1 MISLK
6 RKSIIGF
13 SIIISLIISGCTN
26 KNVDSFNVEKEKL
39 TSEII
44 ELQELISKKDEEI
57 NGLKD
62 KISKITIEKNE
73 LIESLKMVRFSSYS
87 RLTDYNDSFDN
98 LKNVYNIDSKYTI
111 RNDWYVINDDYFQIE
126 LLGYDDAK
134 KVDFYALRMES
145 GEDTILIFSDTDH
158 SDGWVYKTDN
168 ISEIINKHVKRNPRG
183 FSYRP
188 YFVLYTEVTLKDG
201 TTVITSKLPIYYE
214 ETAD

>member
-6 RKSIIGF
+6 RKTIIGF
-13 SIIISLIISGCTN
+13 CIIISLIISGCN
-26 KNVDSFNVEKEKL
+26 KKDIDSVNVEKEQL
-39 TSEII
+39 TNEII

-57 NGLKD
+57 NNLKD
-62 KISKITIEKNE
+62 KISKITVEKNG

-98 LKNVYNIDSKYTI
+98 LTKVYKIDSNHTI
-111 RNDWYVINDDYFQIE
+111 RDDWYVISDDYFQIE
-126 LLGYDDAK
+126 LLGYGDAK

-145 GEDTILIFSDTDH
+145 GEGTILIFSDTDH
-158 SDGWVYKTDN
+158 SDGWVYKNDN
-168 ISEIINKHVKRNPRG
+168 ISEIINKHVKRNPKG

-201 TTVITSKLPIYYE
+201 KTVITSKLPIYNE